1 MPKGFL
7 TEYRLELG
15 SFLVIAFAVLTIV
28 GIIGVFFVGKLPASL
43 SFLEDLS
50 APFRSSDGAN
60 WAYWMIVVGPIGLAV
75 CIWWVYDYFRKVQ
88 KLSRLIDTPSKAKF
102 VRNIDDIDYLAWSLP
117 QRFEDKVLE
126 KKRGFKLNR

>member
-28 GIIGVFFVGKLPASL
+28 GIIGVFFVGRLPASL

-50 APFRSSDGAN
+50 APFGSSDGGN
-60 WAYWMIVVGPIGLAV
+60 WAYWMLVVGPIGLAV
-75 CIWWVYDYFRKVQ
+75 CIWWVYDFFRKVQ

-126 KKRGFKLNR
+126 KKRGFRINR

>member
-15 SFLVIAFAVLTIV
+15 SFLVIGFAVLTIV

-50 APFRSSDGAN
+50 APFRGSDGGN

-75 CIWWVYDYFRKVQ
+75 CIWWVYDYFKKVQ

-126 KKRGFKLNR
+126 KKRGFRLNR

>member
-15 SFLVIAFAVLTIV
+15 SFLVIGFAVLTIV

-50 APFRSSDGAN
+50 APFRSSDGSN

-75 CIWWVYDYFRKVQ
+75 CIWWVYDYFSKVQ

-126 KKRGFKLNR
+126 KKKGFRLNR